1 MQLPHNLFFLQ
12 IAHSNEIVI
21 SRKIQ
26 FLLVVIYAF
35 DLVAVLAILM
45 QKLCLFRVQFVEA
58 DWLVLAAGH
67 DCASIGGEAEGV
79 LCLWRGY
86 DVAVTLAEVWL
97 EPVPLDQISAVLLD
111 VVDYDKL
118 VCIAHQHLPL
128 LIDNQIFNDVVA
140 GVDLV
145 GCFLADG
152 LVEYFLHLW
161 IKYNLVGDA
170 GAAASATREVQ
181 ILSEY
186 GYLNELGGTE

>member
-1 MQLPHNLFFLQ
+1 MTVHPSAERQRAFF
-12 IAHSNEIVI
+12 V
-21 SRKIQ
+21 
-26 FLLVVIYAF
+26 Y
-35 DLVAVLAILM
+35 
-45 QKLCLFRVQFVEA
+45 
-58 DWLVLAAGH
+58 
-67 DCASIGGEAEGV
+67 GG
-79 LCLWRGY
+79 GY
-86 DVAVTLAEVWL
+86 DVAVTLAEVRL

-152 LVEYFLHLW
+152 LVEYFLHW
-161 IKYNLVGDA
+161 QIKYNLVGDA

-186 GYLNELGGTE
+186 GYLNEGGGTE